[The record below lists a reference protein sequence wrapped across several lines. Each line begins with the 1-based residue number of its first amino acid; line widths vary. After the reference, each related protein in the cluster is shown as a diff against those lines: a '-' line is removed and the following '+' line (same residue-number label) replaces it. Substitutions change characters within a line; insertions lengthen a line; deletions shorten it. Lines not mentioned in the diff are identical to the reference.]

1 MTLKGQMKLVAVA
14 FFGSF
19 FASVSGVGPGA
30 IFNSVLVQL
39 DMNPAVASATGMYCT
54 LYTTLAS
61 SINLIIN
68 EKLNLEYSL
77 LINILT
83 IIGSLPGLYGQGWIV
98 QKAGGRTQFTVV
110 ILLSFLL
117 LILVASLPISIT
129 EIQRAKDDGQDV
141 TSFTRFC
148 E

>member
-1 MTLKGQMKLVAVA
+1 
-14 FFGSF
+14 
-19 FASVSGVGPGA
+19 
-30 IFNSVLVQL
+30 
-39 DMNPAVASATGMYCT
+39 MNPAVASATGMYCT